1 MSLGNLGV
9 ISLDWEQIGWWALLG
24 LGLLASA
31 LSSGI
36 EMGCYSLNRVR
47 LMIRAESPSDH
58 AARRIRAE
66 LERPDRLLS
75 TLMIAQTLGGA
86 MVTQALVALLGQR
99 SEGEVFALNV
109 LVVAPLMFI
118 FGDAMPK
125 ELFRNEADRLTYK
138 FAWPLSALRVVLTY
152 TGVMP
157 ALMTAARVIE
167 YVLRI
172 PSDNTHIADARQRI
186 ATLLKEGS
194 EGVLSESQ
202 SSLIDRALT
211 FRSTLIS
218 DEMIPWA
225 QVRTLSIDWDRGKL
239 VRFAAVQASSRLPVV
254 DSKGRVVGVLRQID
268 LHTFPD
274 APIESLLRRPA
285 ILSPSMGVL
294 EALRRIRAADAPLGI
309 VERDARPVGLVTA
322 KDLVEPLTGE
332 LPDW

>member
-1 MSLGNLGV
+1 MSLCV
-9 ISLDWEQIGWWALLG
+9 AVTTLDWEQAGWWALLG
-24 LGLLASA
+24 LGLALSALASG
-31 LSSGI
+31 L

-47 LMIRAESPSDH
+47 LMIRAASPDDS
-58 AARRIRAE
+58 AARLIRAE
-66 LERPDRLLS
+66 LDRPDRLLS
-75 TLMIAQTLGGA
+75 TLMIAQTLAGA
-86 MVTQALVALLGQR
+86 MVTQALVALLGER
-99 SEGEVFALNV
+99 SEGEIFALNV

-125 ELFRNEADRLTYK
+125 ELFRNDADRLTYK
-138 FAWPLSALRVVLTY
+138 FAWPLSALRAALTY
-152 TGVMP
+152 TGAMP
-157 ALMTAARVIE
+157 ALMGAARLIE
-167 YVLRI
+167 RVLRI
-172 PSDNTHIADARQRI
+172 PSDNAHIADARQRI

-211 FRSTLIS
+211 FRSTLIG

-225 QVRTLSIDWDRGKL
+225 QVRTLSIDWDRAKM
-239 VRFAAVQASSRLPVV
+239 VRFAAAQASSRLPVV
-254 DSKGRVVGVLRQID
+254 DSKGRVLGVLRQID

-274 APIESLLRRPA
+274 VPIENLLRRPA
-285 ILSPSMGVL
+285 MLSPSMGVL
-294 EALRRIRAADAPLGI
+294 EALRRIRAADAPVGI

>member
-1 MSLGNLGV
+1 MSLCV
-9 ISLDWEQIGWWALLG
+9 AATALDWERAGWWALLAMG
-24 LGLLASA
+24 LTVSALAS
-31 LSSGI
+31 GV

-47 LMIRAESPSDH
+47 LMIRAGSPDDS
-58 AARRIRAE
+58 AARRIRTE

-75 TLMIAQTLGGA
+75 TLMIAQTLAGA

-99 SEGEVFALNV
+99 SEGEIFAFNV

-125 ELFRNEADRLTYK
+125 ELFRNDADRLTYK
-138 FAWPLSALRVVLTY
+138 FAWPLSALRAGLTY

-157 ALMTAARVIE
+157 ALMGAARLIE
-167 YVLRI
+167 RVLRI
-172 PSDNTHIADARQRI
+172 PSDNAHIADARQRI

-194 EGVLSESQ
+194 DGVLSESQ

-211 FRSTLIS
+211 FRSTLIG

-225 QVRTLSIDWDRGKL
+225 QVRTLSVDWDRARIM
-239 VRFAAVQASSRLPVV
+239 RFAAAQASSRLPVV
-254 DSKGRVVGVLRQID
+254 DAKGRVIGVLRQID

-274 APIESLLRRPA
+274 VPIESLLRRPA
-285 ILSPSMGVL
+285 MLSPSMGVL